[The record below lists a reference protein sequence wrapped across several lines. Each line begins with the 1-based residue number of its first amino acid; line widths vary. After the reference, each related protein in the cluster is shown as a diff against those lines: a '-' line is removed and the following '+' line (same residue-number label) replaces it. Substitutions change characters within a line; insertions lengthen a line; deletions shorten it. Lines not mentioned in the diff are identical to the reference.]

1 MVSMTKA
8 KSPITRIS
16 KVSFVTNWSARMLK
30 EMVIPRSRVI
40 RFARIFWAVSDRV
53 PRTPHSRIE
62 VAEHEKSNQRNR
74 LRCYQPNDYSNYN
87 GKSNFHGFG
96 NGFRIIFHV
105 NAAFLLCSDKP
116 DGKGLYNW
124 DKCHVGIGGN
134 CNGADIFG
142 IQEPGIPEWK

>member
-1 MVSMTKA
+1 MIIRVA
-8 KSPITRIS
+8 GL
-16 KVSFVTNWSARMLK
+16 TNCSAFMLK

-40 RFARIFWAVSDRV
+40 RFAEYSGCVGQGAQDAAFPDQ
-53 PRTPHSRIE
+53 

-87 GKSNFHGFG
+87 GKSQFHGFG

-116 DGKGLYNW
+116 DGKG
-124 DKCHVGIGGN
+124 CTIGTS
-134 CNGADIFG
+134 AM
-142 IQEPGIPEWK
+142 